1 MVGMRKAGLIVTA
14 ISSLVALSLVA
25 TACQTGSTVKSAT
38 PGPSRTP
45 KPHPAHVSIS
55 PANNKANAEPGQGI
69 TVTVAH
75 GTLTAVSASANG
87 VPVPGEMTNDATG
100 WHSRWALA
108 TGTRYMVRAAA
119 IDAAGTSVTRTSTF
133 QTLTPS
139 RTFTTSIFEG
149 AGKSYGVGMPIILQF
164 SSPIVDKQAVER
176 SLEVRTSVPVVG
188 AWFWDGDQTLYF
200 RPRDYWPADT
210 KVDFTGHLDGVQSAP
225 GVYGVHT
232 LTQSFVIG
240 RSLIAVA
247 DTRTH
252 HVKIYLDK
260 HLFGNWPMSSG
271 RPGDDT
277 PNGTYLSMD
286 KTNPEEMIGPGYHI
300 LVPWSVRFTLSGDFM
315 HDAYWSV
322 SQQGFQNVSHG
333 CVNLSP
339 ADAETYYKM
348 SIQGDPV
355 TITGSPKAGKWGDG
369 WTVWFLSWSQL
380 LDGSSLHQAVRAG
393 LHGSSFV
400 NRGAVRPSHA
410 KPPLRTSHNGNADA
424 TA

>member
-1 MVGMRKAGLIVTA
+1 MVGRNTKSAIVTTVIGFVA
-14 ISSLVALSLVA
+14 FSLVAS
-25 TACQTGSTVKSAT
+25 ACQTGSSVTRVTPGSSRT
-38 PGPSRTP
+38 PGPR
-45 KPHPAHVSIS
+45 PAHVSIS

-69 TVTVAH
+69 TVTVAR
-75 GTLTAVSASANG
+75 GTLTAVTASANG
-87 VPVPGEMTNDATG
+87 VPVPGEMTGDATG

-108 TGTRYMVRAAA
+108 TGTRYTVRATA
-119 IDAAGTSVTRTSTF
+119 IDAAGTSVTRTSAF

-139 RTFTTSIFEG
+139 RTFGASIFEG

-164 SSPIVDKQAVER
+164 SSPIIDKQAVER
-176 SLEVRTSVPVVG
+176 SLQVRTSVPVVG

-210 KVDFTGHLDGVQSAP
+210 TVDFTGHLDGVQGAP

-240 RSLIAVA
+240 RSLIAVV

-252 HVKIYLDK
+252 HVKIYLDR

-286 KTNPEEMIGPGYHI
+286 KTNPEEMIGPGYDI

-380 LDGSSLHQAVRAG
+380 LDGSALHQPVKAG
-393 LHGSSFV
+393 PQGSSFV
-400 NRGAVRPSHA
+400 QRGAVRPSRA

>member
-1 MVGMRKAGLIVTA
+1 MVGIRKAGLIVTA

-25 TACQTGSTVKSAT
+25 TACQTGSTVTSAT

-69 TVTVAH
+69 TVTVGH

-100 WHSRWALA
+100 WRSRWALA
-108 TGTRYMVRAAA
+108 TGTRYTVRATA
-119 IDAAGTSVTRTSTF
+119 IDAAGTPVTRTSTF

-139 RTFTTSIFEG
+139 RTFATSIFEG

-164 SSPIVDKQAVER
+164 SSPVVDKQAVER
-176 SLEVRTSVPVVG
+176 SLEIRTSVPVVG

-200 RPRDYWPADT
+200 RPHDYWPADT

-286 KTNPEEMIGPGYHI
+286 KTNPEEMIGPGYDI

-393 LHGSSFV
+393 PHGSSFV
-400 NRGAVRPSHA
+400 NRGVVRPSHA

>member
-25 TACQTGSTVKSAT
+25 TACQTGSTVTSAT

-69 TVTVAH
+69 TVTVEH

-100 WHSRWALA
+100 WHSRWALL
-108 TGTRYMVRAAA
+108 TGTRYSVRATA

-286 KTNPEEMIGPGYHI
+286 KTNPEEMIGPGYDI

-315 HDAYWSV
+315 HDAFWSV
-322 SQQGFQNVSHG
+322 AQQGFENVSHG

-355 TITGSPKAGKWGDG
+355 TIAGSPKAGKWGDG

-380 LDGSSLHQAVRAG
+380 VAGSALHQAVQAG
-393 LHGSSFV
+393 PHGSSFV
-400 NRGAVRPSHA
+400 DRGVVRPSHA
-410 KPPLRTSHNGNADA
+410 KPPLRTSHNGNSDA